1 MGKKVIFKLKEL
13 MDAENINQLQLSEKT
28 GLAPTTIGR
37 LYRNQASRFDVE
49 TLEKLADYFQLKTV
63 NELMEFKTVNG

>member
-63 NELMEFKTVNG
+63 NELMEFKTISG